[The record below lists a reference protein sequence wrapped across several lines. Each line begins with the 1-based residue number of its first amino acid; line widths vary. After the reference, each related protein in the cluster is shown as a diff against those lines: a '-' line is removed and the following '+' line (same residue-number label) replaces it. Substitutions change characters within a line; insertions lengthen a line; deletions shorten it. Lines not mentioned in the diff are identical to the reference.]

1 MRDDQ
6 SSCAEIERA
15 QHNLRGIDQT
25 LINAAP
31 VDQLS
36 RNEPVGP
43 IKKHRVERLRPVATN
58 RRLKIRNHT
67 DAGLRLATM
76 RRGAEQSEM
85 ALPHGIQHGGSL
97 RVSIDGGQGAAVG
110 TVDD

>member
-1 MRDDQ
+1 
-6 SSCAEIERA
+6 
-15 QHNLRGIDQT
+15 
-25 LINAAP
+25 
-31 VDQLS
+31 
-36 RNEPVGP
+36 
-43 IKKHRVERLRPVATN
+43 
-58 RRLKIRNHT
+58 
-67 DAGLRLATM
+67 M